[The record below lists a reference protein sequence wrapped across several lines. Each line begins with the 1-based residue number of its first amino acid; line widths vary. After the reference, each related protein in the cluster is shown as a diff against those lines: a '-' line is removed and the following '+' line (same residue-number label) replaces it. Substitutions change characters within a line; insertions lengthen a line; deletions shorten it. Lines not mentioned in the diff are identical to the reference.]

1 LIGVSSS
8 KDVIDEFADLG
19 KYSARTAWSNVN
31 RAAMTLLTEI
41 RGDQSLKARLDAE
54 RLAFADKLHRRGAV
68 FVEEA
73 RSCGLQHVPYQGGFF
88 ISVPTAHSTALCQ
101 ALQEDLIF
109 AVPLAEGVRLG
120 ICSIAESKMTGL
132 AGTIKKAVDRVALM
146 DSASLAAK

>member
-1 LIGVSSS
+1 MFAFSMSKGYTLYGQRAGALIGVSSS

-73 RSCGLQHVPYQGGFF
+73 RSCGLQHVPYQAGSSFPSRRLIRRHYAKRSKRTSSLPYLWLKAFALGF
-88 ISVPTAHSTALCQ
+88 A
-101 ALQEDLIF
+101 
-109 AVPLAEGVRLG
+109 PLL
-120 ICSIAESKMTGL
+120 
-132 AGTIKKAVDRVALM
+132 KAR
-146 DSASLAAK
+146 